1 MQTFCTIITA
11 DYFPRAL
18 ALYKS
23 VAKYNSEIELQVLVA
38 DDKPLPAIANKFPK
52 IKIRTVEEL
61 IDFPLVNE
69 LYKKYAHINIDNF
82 RWSMKPVFAS
92 WLLENGYDKLL
103 YVDCDMFFVN
113 DYNFL
118 FSDLDTNAFLLTP
131 HWKTTNPLVDE
142 AGFLSTF
149 TSGIFLAGFF
159 GANKNGLPA
168 LRWWANACHFKML
181 PAIELG
187 VHDDQRYLDAIPV
200 FFEKTKIIR
209 HRGCNIGAFN
219 YEESVRT
226 VVDGQVMI
234 NGQYPVIFIH
244 FDDMMVSG
252 ILKGHDKLLLP
263 YLHQYEEAY
272 KENGHN
278 LGSYI
283 KKLQP
288 LKNAGLLQRTKWN
301 LKIRTRI
308 KRFFYK
314 LAQSL

>member
-1 MQTFCTIITA
+1 MNTFCTIITA

-23 VAKYNSEIELQVLVA
+23 IAKFNPSMELQVLIA
-38 DDKPLPAIANKFPK
+38 DGKPVTTIPQNLQKL
-52 IKIRTVEEL
+52 KIRVLAEL
-61 IDFPLVNE
+61 EQFPLVKE
-69 LYKKYAHINIDNF
+69 LYDKYAHINIDNF

-92 WLLENGYDKLL
+92 WLLENGYTKVM

-118 FSDLDTNAFLLTP
+118 FTELDTNSFLLTP

-142 AGFLSTF
+142 QSFLSTF
-149 TSGIFLAGFF
+149 TSGMFLAGFF
-159 GANKNGLPA
+159 GVNKNGLPA
-168 LRWWANACHFKML
+168 LRWWANACHFKMM

-219 YEESVRT
+219 HEESVRSL
-226 VVDGQVMI
+226 VDGQIMI

-244 FDDMMVSG
+244 FDEMMVSG

-263 YLHQYEEAY
+263 YLQQYEEAY
-272 KENGHN
+272 KENGHDLN
-278 LGSYI
+278 NYI
-283 KKLQP
+283 KKLGP
-288 LKNAGLLQRTKWN
+288 LKNGGLLKRVKWN

>member
-18 ALYKS
+18 ALYTS
-23 VAKYNSEIELQVLVA
+23 IIKYNSEIELQILIA
-38 DDKPLPAIANKFPK
+38 DGKPLPAIGDKFPK
-52 IKIRTVEEL
+52 IKLRTVEEL

-82 RWSMKPVFAS
+82 RWSMKSVFAS
-92 WLLENGYDKLL
+92 WLLENGYDKIL
-103 YVDCDMFFVN
+103 YLDCDMFFVN

-118 FSDLDTNAFLLTP
+118 FKELDTHSFLLTP
-131 HWKTTNPLVDE
+131 LWKATNPLVDE
-142 AGFLSTF
+142 SNFLSTF
-149 TSGIFLAGFF
+149 TSGIFVANFF

-168 LRWWANACHFKML
+168 LHWWANACHFKML
-181 PAIELG
+181 PAMELG
-187 VHDDQRYLDAIPV
+187 VHDDQRYLDIVPV
-200 FFEKTKIIR
+200 IFENIKIIR

-219 YEESVRT
+219 YVESVRSM
-226 VVDGQVMI
+226 VDGQIMI

-252 ILKGHDKLLLP
+252 ILKGHDRLLLP
-263 YLHQYEEAY
+263 YLQQYEEAY
-272 KENGHN
+272 TENGYN
-278 LGSYI
+278 LSSYI
-283 KKLQP
+283 KKFEP
-288 LKNAGLLQRTKWN
+288 LKNAGLLKRIKWN

-314 LAQSL
+314 LAESL

>member
-1 MQTFCTIITA
+1 MYTFCTIITA

-18 ALYKS
+18 ALYTS
-23 VAKYNSEIELQVLVA
+23 IAEFDSSMEFQVLIA
-38 DDKPLPAIANKFPK
+38 DDKPVAAISENLPNLKIRVLKELQKFPLL
-52 IKIRTVEEL
+52 EEL
-61 IDFPLVNE
+61 YN
-69 LYKKYAHINIDNF
+69 KYAHINIDNF

-92 WLLENGYDKLL
+92 WLLEKGYTKVL

-118 FSDLDTNAFLLTP
+118 FTELDSHSFLLTP

-142 AGFLSTF
+142 QSFLSTF

-168 LRWWANACHFKML
+168 LRWWANACHFKMM

-226 VVDGQVMI
+226 IVDGQVMI
-234 NGQYPVIFIH
+234 NGVYPVIFIH

-263 YLHQYEEAY
+263 YLQQYEAAY
-272 KENGHN
+272 KKNGHDLN
-278 LGSYI
+278 FYI
-283 KKLQP
+283 KKLEP
-288 LKNAGLLQRTKWN
+288 LKNAGLLKRIKWN